1 MDLSASDP
9 VDPVDLLDLAPR
21 WSTVTGRSPDGLPS
35 VIVLDDAAVERAPW
49 SGYPVQIGLGIRLEE
64 PGPDGQP
71 GLAERPALQQ
81 LQEAYAEA
89 LAEHGRVVASVTL
102 EGIYELIA
110 YSRDTAWVEEWQVE
124 GPPGMAGG
132 HQWEMYL
139 MDDPRWTGL
148 RELAGLLEP
157 GETAVRP
164 G

>member
-1 MDLSASDP
+1 MDL
-9 VDPVDLLDLAPR
+9 LELTPR
-21 WSTVTGRSPDGLPS
+21 WTTVSGQSPDGLPS
-35 VIVLDDAAVERAPW
+35 VIVLDEAAVEQAPW
-49 SGYPVQIGLGIRLEE
+49 ADYPVQIGLGIRLEQA
-64 PGPDGQP
+64 GPDGQP
-71 GLAERPALQQ
+71 GPDERPALQE

-110 YSRDTAWVEEWQVE
+110 YSRDAHWVEQWQGG